1 MKPKSFV
8 LIFILLCVL
17 VYITFF
23 VFHRENPSSEA
34 SRMGEML
41 FAHIPL
47 DDITAVRISHHETD
61 GLKTVNLKKS
71 GSEWVV
77 EDLFGFPAD
86 FRSISELVGKLKES
100 KIGRHFEVSPDA
112 LSRLTLY
119 EPGQA
124 DISHDET
131 AIRIQLLDKD
141 QKALA
146 DVLVGKPRESSTGA
160 GAHYLKPTGENTV
173 YLVDQTFRSVGK
185 QPREWIQADLL
196 DIPSTDIETVTC
208 IDSELQSAIY
218 SVKRPERGASPEFH
232 PPVDNKSIKSRTVE
246 LLFDTL
252 SSLRVQDI
260 AGPIEKVS
268 EEITGFGTLPYFD
281 FQLFDGTLYRIYPGK
296 KASDEHGGYYLKI
309 EVSRV
314 KSENGHEKSAAESP
328 EETPVESNYPID
340 NEAAPDNGSGEI
352 SHVAINPEEP
362 AIEAYNLN
370 RKLSPWVYIISD
382 WEHQSMVTD
391 PEAFFEDKDG
401 NGNDQNSTTY

>member
-8 LIFILLCVL
+8 FLFILLCVL
-17 VYITFF
+17 ASITFF
-23 VFHRENPSSEA
+23 VLHREKPSSEV

-47 DDITAVRISHHETD
+47 DDITAVRISHQETD

-86 FRSISELVGKLKES
+86 FKFISELVGKLKES
-100 KIGRHFEVSPDA
+100 KIGRHFEASSDS
-112 LSRLTLY
+112 LSRLALHN
-119 EPGQA
+119 PGQP

-146 DVLVGKPRESSTGA
+146 DVLVGKPRESSTGS

-196 DIPSTDIETVTC
+196 DIPSTDIITITC
-208 IDSELQSAIY
+208 IDPEQQSAIY
-218 SVKRPERGASPEFH
+218 TVKRPERGASPEFH

-246 LLFDTL
+246 LLFDAL

-268 EEITGFGTLPYFD
+268 EELTGFGTLPYFD
-281 FQLFDGTLYRIYPGK
+281 FQLFDGTLYRVYPGK
-296 KASDEHGGYYLKI
+296 KANGEQSGYYLKI

-314 KSENGHEKSAAESP
+314 KSENGHKASTVESS
-328 EETPVESNYPID
+328 EETVLETADQID
-340 NEAAPDNGSGEI
+340 EKEGPNNDIEEI
-352 SHVAINPEEP
+352 SHVAINPEELV
-362 AIEAYNLN
+362 IEAYNLN
-370 RKLSPWVYIISD
+370 RKLSPWVYVISD

-391 PEAFFEDKDG
+391 PEAFFEKTDVSD
-401 NGNDQNSTTY
+401 